1 MRDSDRHESLNG
13 RRAAASP
20 RFYPAC
26 PPGGA
31 GFSLR
36 LRDVAL
42 GLAGVLL
49 ALIGGV
55 SQAATADPQLVAERL
70 PPVVIEAANNF
81 SENTRLR
88 VRLLH
93 PPGHPRAGQPV
104 AGDRH
109 RVVIEERR
117 TRIYDGEYGA
127 TRLPMTV
134 ALNDG
139 VAEVVLKS
147 LARFN
152 VYDARNAP
160 IPQIAVHYRGQRVLV
175 DIPQWVDEDGNDKT
189 DWLEARVE
197 DILRRAR
204 ASGIPEVV
212 EVVSALGGWKESYKR
227 DCGGFVATE
236 PRLATIASVC
246 IDWDGINAHRL
257 NTRQELAATVLHEIR
272 HVWVHHQPERNPY
285 KLQLLN
291 APSGPR
297 EPLGCG
303 VPRIRGEICVAHIRD
318 ERYAAEEADAEAFAN
333 RYKALFP

>member
-1 MRDSDRHESLNG
+1 MRDSGRHEALNG
-13 RRAAASP
+13 RRAAAP
-20 RFYPAC
+20 LRFYPVY
-26 PPGGA
+26 PPTGA
-31 GFSLR
+31 GLLPR
-36 LRDVAL
+36 LRSATRSLVCAL
-42 GLAGVLL
+42 LST
-49 ALIGGV
+49 IGSI
-55 SQAATADPQLVAERL
+55 SQAAAADPQLMAERL

-93 PPGHPRAGQPV
+93 PPGHPRVGQPV
-104 AGDRH
+104 SGGRH
-109 RVVIEERR
+109 RVVIEEWR
-117 TRIYDGEYGA
+117 THIYDGEYGA

-134 ALNDG
+134 ELRDG
-139 VAEVVLKS
+139 TAEIVLKS
-147 LARFN
+147 LARFS

-160 IPQIAVHYRGQRVLV
+160 IPQIALYYRDQRVLV
-175 DIPQWVDEDGNDKT
+175 DVPQWVDEDGNDKT

-227 DCGGFVATE
+227 DCGGFVSTE

-272 HVWVHHQPERNPY
+272 HVWIHHQPEHNPY

-297 EPLGCG
+297 EPPGCG
-303 VPRIRGEICVAHIRD
+303 TPRVRGEICVAHIRD